1 MKRAC
6 RPRMLFGLCAA
17 EDGVSVVEFAFVAA
31 FLMIPLV
38 IGAAD
43 FGTAL
48 FQWMQVGNA
57 ARAGAE
63 DATYFGSFNQASI
76 VAAVTNATS
85 LSSIQPNPSQGATPS
100 PAPTQFCGCPTASGV
115 TQTTT
120 PTSSNTPLTCGSLC
134 PSGVGFDGTYVTVS
148 AQADL
153 SLSRYC
159 AYGRVHPYGADNRAY
174 QLKAGGK

>member
-1 MKRAC
+1 MTYSGGSSGGNGCTQIVSDKRNYFGRLLLSAQLHWD
-6 RPRMLFGLCAA
+6 RRLGPREFGAGGADLIGSRIDETGRSSANVIRFWAA

-63 DATYFGSFNQASI
+63 YATYFGSFNQASI
-76 VAAVTNATS
+76 VTAVTNATS
-85 LSSIQPNPSQGATPS
+85 LSSI
-100 PAPTQFCGCPTASGV
+100 
-115 TQTTT
+115 
-120 PTSSNTPLTCGSLC
+120 
-134 PSGVGFDGTYVTVS
+134 
-148 AQADL
+148 
-153 SLSRYC
+153 
-159 AYGRVHPYGADNRAY
+159 
-174 QLKAGGK
+174 

>member
-1 MKRAC
+1 MKRAY

-38 IGAAD
+38 IGAPD

-63 DATYFGSFNQASI
+63 YATYFGSFNQASI
-76 VAAVTNATS
+76 VTAVTNATS
-85 LSSIQPNPSQGATPS
+85 LSSIQPNTSQGTPS
-100 PAPTQFCGCPTASGV
+100 PAPIQFCGCPDATNGV
-115 TQTTT
+115 VATTNV
-120 PTSSNTPLTCGSLC
+120 PPACGSTLC
-134 PSGVGFDGTYVTVS
+134 SSGGFDGTYVTVS
-148 AQADL
+148 AQAQ
-153 SLSRYC
+153 YTPIF
-159 AYGRVHPYGADNRAY
+159 PYPIVPTVGYFTLTAQTTVRIN
-174 QLKAGGK
+174 